1 MMRLIVVLQI
11 LLVWV
16 AVSFAQDVASDAR
29 RHLVRGIAAVEM
41 AKSDA
46 DLALAVDEF
55 RKATVIAP
63 NLAEAWFN
71 LGRVQAKMGDYAGAI
86 DSYKRYLV
94 LAPSGVDADK
104 VRDEIIKM
112 EFKNEQAVKV
122 KSRAGVWI
130 AEDGAI
136 FRLTLDG
143 NRMTL
148 VTGGHYLTDA
158 EVTSTYS
165 LVGGV
170 PVRKFT
176 SLRYILELQ
185 GSKVTGTWTRPA
197 VNVEKCAV
205 PEDGGEVSGELKD
218 ADRML
223 TLWYTRTKYRAST
236 TMGILT
242 DDFCGEVV
250 AVEKKAIEKKFYGPL
265 PKGGI
270 GTSLGGVHEYWPGG
284 FSAIIFG
291 WSGHLVVAA
300 TMDGSPAKTAGLL
313 AGDEIIAIDHS
324 AVKDLSAAE
333 ALRRIRGEPGSEV
346 SLSIMRDKSG
356 NLIPVR
362 LKRVAISDDQLG
374 WF

>member
-1 MMRLIVVLQI
+1 MIRLMVVLHI

-16 AVSFAQDVASDAR
+16 AVSFAQDAASDAR

-46 DLALAVDEF
+46 DLGLAVDEF

-63 NLAEAWFN
+63 NLTEAWFN

-86 DSYKRYLV
+86 DSYKHYLV

-130 AEDGAI
+130 AEDGSI

-148 VTGGHYLTDA
+148 VTRGHYLTDA
-158 EVTSTYS
+158 DVISADS
-165 LVGGV
+165 LIGTM
-170 PVRKFT
+170 PVRKFA
-176 SLRYILELQ
+176 SLKYILELQ
-185 GSKVTGTWTRPA
+185 GNKVTGTWSRPA
-197 VNVEKCAV
+197 VNIEKCTV

-223 TLWYTRTKYRAST
+223 TLRYTRTTYKATT

-242 DDFCGEVV
+242 DDYCRDVV

-270 GTSLGGVHEYWPGG
+270 GVSLGGVHEYWPGG

-291 WSGHLVVAA
+291 WSGHLFLGAM
-300 TMDGSPAKTAGLL
+300 TDGSPAKTAGLL
-313 AGDEIIAIDHS
+313 AGDEIIMIDQS
-324 AVKDLSAAE
+324 AVKDLSAPE
-333 ALRRIRGEPGSEV
+333 ALRRMRGEPGTEV

-356 NLIPVR
+356 NLIPFR
-362 LKRVAISDDQLG
+362 MKRVAISDDQLG